1 MAFQHGK
8 QLTISVDDSAGTPRS
23 LETYVTDVSLSSSRD
38 TAETTVLAAT
48 GDSKTYIAGF
58 EDATVSISGY
68 YDATADGY
76 LYGLFGTDNTAT
88 FSYSPD
94 AGTTTYSGEAL
105 ITSYNVEG
113 SVGGAASIAA
123 TLQVTGVVTRT

>member
-8 QLTISVDDSAGTPRS
+8 QITISIDDSGGTPRS
-23 LETYVTDVSLSSSRD
+23 LETYISDVSLSSSRD

-58 EDATVSISGY
+58 EDATLSISGF

-76 LYGLFGTDNTAT
+76 LYGLLGTDNTAT

-105 ITSYNVEG
+105 ITGYDVSGN
-113 SVGGAASIAA
+113 VGGAVGISA